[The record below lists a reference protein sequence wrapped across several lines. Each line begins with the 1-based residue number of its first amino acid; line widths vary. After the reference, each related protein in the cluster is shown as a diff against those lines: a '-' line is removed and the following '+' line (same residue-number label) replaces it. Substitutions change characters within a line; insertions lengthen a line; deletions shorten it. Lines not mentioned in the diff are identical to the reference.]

1 MASLLLWPR
10 RRKRLP
16 ASRLLYQ
23 RGRKEDPGVS
33 PPLEKGAGGIS
44 FLLIRMALRAITRF
58 LEIHRSRKYPGARY
72 ASHSLHPP
80 ALKN

>member
-1 MASLLLWPR
+1 LAEE
-10 RRKRLP
+10 
-16 ASRLLYQ
+16 AQ
-23 RGRKEDPGVS
+23 EDPGVS
-33 PPLEKGAGGIS
+33 PPLEKGAGGIL
-44 FLLIRMALRAITRF
+44 FNIRMALRAITRF